1 MQLKIWPLF
10 IVATLLDSC
19 KSRAWRP
26 RLNRFP
32 RHAVLVDKK
41 PDTRE
46 PEPALW
52 NHQINL
58 GGQMKQCELRDA
70 SNRDDDMLKEEVAAR
85 WAPLRH
91 RCHAWRRKVEDTEGT
106 SSTQIPW
113 SYRICFN
120 SDAVSWAPK
129 PWLQRIDLGW
139 YNASLDEDHANGSLT
154 LHYVN
159 SITRSELA
167 VQCHCGQGPEIIS
180 WRGGFNHTLELLLPT
195 CCRLRVEA
203 GESMSVQ
210 EIFHWL
216 LAPVARLDLP
226 CLGQKRGRWDYTLC
240 FSGNISQATLSRVP
254 STSERKAMREVLLG
268 GPADEV
274 PRLVAAEP
282 VVPGQPVE
290 TGLGSS
296 DDGNAQWA
304 TVPAMLSEAL
314 GSKHK
319 ALELELSEGQ
329 DCLAANG
336 TRKHRTRLRWLCP
349 ATWRSF
355 APDRDGGHTA
365 LLAVERPTGCD
376 WVAWIASTLLC
387 TWRPL
392 RPRASVVRQLSCRSE
407 KGQRDVAK
415 PEELIKRFLDQSG
428 APPPHRRNTRESAVR
443 PAAPKLPAAFE
454 EHTDRSGILYHVGQR
469 VVVLSDGTEGIIIA
483 WDKTPRADL
492 LALRLDDDDM
502 SQSPHFLLAAVRG
515 HFPAT
520 GALAHGAVDVPGHV
534 AYIAQEDLVLLSG
547 DFEPG
552 QLPPGFAKYFDESG
566 RPLTW
571 LAKFYPA
578 DQWFGGAGGAYPSL
592 AQESAE
598 MPWQDRVQ
606 DVLVLPSLPRVVHMS
621 MQDMLVD

>member
-415 PEELIKRFLDQSG
+415 PEELIKRIRSAGFNAATST
-428 APPPHRRNTRESAVR
+428 HIYNTIYIYIFIYLCDI
-443 PAAPKLPAAFE
+443 AAP
-454 EHTDRSGILYHVGQR
+454 
-469 VVVLSDGTEGIIIA
+469 
-483 WDKTPRADL
+483 
-492 LALRLDDDDM
+492 
-502 SQSPHFLLAAVRG
+502 
-515 HFPAT
+515 
-520 GALAHGAVDVPGHV
+520 
-534 AYIAQEDLVLLSG
+534 
-547 DFEPG
+547 
-552 QLPPGFAKYFDESG
+552 
-566 RPLTW
+566 
-571 LAKFYPA
+571 
-578 DQWFGGAGGAYPSL
+578 
-592 AQESAE
+592 
-598 MPWQDRVQ
+598 
-606 DVLVLPSLPRVVHMS
+606 
-621 MQDMLVD
+621 

>member
-1 MQLKIWPLF
+1 
-10 IVATLLDSC
+10 
-19 KSRAWRP
+19 
-26 RLNRFP
+26 
-32 RHAVLVDKK
+32 
-41 PDTRE
+41 
-46 PEPALW
+46 
-52 NHQINL
+52 
-58 GGQMKQCELRDA
+58 
-70 SNRDDDMLKEEVAAR
+70 
-85 WAPLRH
+85 
-91 RCHAWRRKVEDTEGT
+91 
-106 SSTQIPW
+106 
-113 SYRICFN
+113 
-120 SDAVSWAPK
+120 
-129 PWLQRIDLGW
+129 
-139 YNASLDEDHANGSLT
+139 
-154 LHYVN
+154 
-159 SITRSELA
+159 
-167 VQCHCGQGPEIIS
+167 
-180 WRGGFNHTLELLLPT
+180 
-195 CCRLRVEA
+195 
-203 GESMSVQ
+203 
-210 EIFHWL
+210 
-216 LAPVARLDLP
+216 
-226 CLGQKRGRWDYTLC
+226 
-240 FSGNISQATLSRVP
+240 
-254 STSERKAMREVLLG
+254 MREVLLG

-319 ALELELSEGQ
+319 ALELELSEGQDAVEIGAAVCACLTTVEVQ

-415 PEELIKRFLDQSG
+415 PEELIKR
-428 APPPHRRNTRESAVR
+428 ESAVR

-515 HFPAT
+515 
-520 GALAHGAVDVPGHV
+520 VD
-534 AYIAQEDLVLLSG
+534 
-547 DFEPG
+547 F
-552 QLPPGFAKYFDESG
+552 
-566 RPLTW
+566 
-571 LAKFYPA
+571 
-578 DQWFGGAGGAYPSL
+578 
-592 AQESAE
+592 
-598 MPWQDRVQ
+598 
-606 DVLVLPSLPRVVHMS
+606 
-621 MQDMLVD
+621 